1 MSKELIERL
10 RELSAS
16 RKPYATGAHG
26 QIIGMESYRIVANGF
41 ALECIDE
48 AADRIEELER
58 DLLNLVCRIHRDG
71 GHYIAKYGE
80 AKAIADAD
88 TVAAQNNADLDA
100 LQADRDEWKA
110 RAEFSYRQRDELNR
124 LCEFNEKTMSALQA
138 DNARLRESTELLLI
152 ARQIGHYRD
161 EWDMLKEALAATPEQ
176 SLAAYR
182 NKVIEDCAE
191 RAEAYAYMSQNF
203 NALSAEELRAM
214 KEQP

>member
-1 MSKELIERL
+1 MSKELIEQL
-10 RELSAS
+10 RELSAN

-100 LQADRDEWKA
+100 LQAD
-110 RAEFSYRQRDELNR
+110 
-124 LCEFNEKTMSALQA
+124 
-138 DNARLRESTELLLI
+138 NARLREALLSI
-152 ARQIGHYRD
+152 KYETDSSCKASR
-161 EWDMLKEALAATPEQ
+161 
-176 SLAAYR
+176 S
-182 NKVIEDCAE
+182 
-191 RAEAYAYMSQNF
+191 
-203 NALSAEELRAM
+203 
-214 KEQP
+214 

>member
-10 RELSAS
+10 RADAES
-16 RKPYATGAHG
+16 TDD
-26 QIIGMESYRIVANGF
+26 IGLCA
-41 ALECIDE
+41 D

-100 LQADRDEWKA
+100 LQAD
-110 RAEFSYRQRDELNR
+110 
-124 LCEFNEKTMSALQA
+124 
-138 DNARLRESTELLLI
+138 NARLRESTELLLI

-161 EWDMLKEALAATPEQ
+161 EWDMLKEALATPEQ

-182 NKVIEDCAE
+182 NKVIEECAK

-203 NALSAEELRAM
+203 NALAEELRAM